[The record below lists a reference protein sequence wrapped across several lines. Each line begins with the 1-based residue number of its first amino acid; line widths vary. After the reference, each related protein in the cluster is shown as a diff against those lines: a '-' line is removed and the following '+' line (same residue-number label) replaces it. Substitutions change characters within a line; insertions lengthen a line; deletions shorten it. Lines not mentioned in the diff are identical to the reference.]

1 MIPAQLTAACVC
13 LWPCRL
19 ASAEGHDGVVRALLR
34 VAAAEGGGT
43 AVAESPLVDRRTEGG
58 ATALL
63 AASRGGHA
71 PAVRT
76 LLGVGGAATEVG
88 TVVVGAG
95 GGYTAL
101 LLACGGGHAEVVE
114 ALLEG
119 GADLEARLPSGLFK
133 GYTTLGYASGKGHAA
148 TVAVLLAEAKRRWG
162 ADEARLCRFLDA
174 GVTAGILRGATPLM
188 SACGSNSLGGDPAS
202 VVRQLLDAGADPH
215 AVVTSWLLRGFGA
228 LHEACH
234 YGHSREVPVL
244 LGRCLRARRFCSSV
258 SHELAPQL
266 S

>member
-1 MIPAQLTAACVC
+1 M
-13 LWPCRL
+13 WPCRL

-88 TVVVGAG
+88 TVVVEGRG
-95 GGYTAL
+95 GGFTAL
-101 LLACGGGHAEVVE
+101 LLACRGGHAEVVE

-174 GVTAGILRGATPLM
+174 GVTAGILRGYTPLIG
-188 SACGSNSLGGDPAS
+188 ACGPNSLGGDPAS

-215 AVVTSWLLRGFGA
+215 AANTSWLLRGWGA
-228 LHEACH
+228 LHLACQF
-234 YGHSREVPVL
+234 GHSREVPVL

>member
-1 MIPAQLTAACVC
+1 M
-13 LWPCRL
+13 WPCRL

-88 TVVVGAG
+88 TVVVEGWG

-101 LLACGGGHAEVVE
+101 LLACVGGHAEVVE

-119 GADLEARLPSGLFK
+119 GADLEARLTSGRFK
-133 GYTTLGYASGKGHAA
+133 GYTTLGCASFGGHAA

-174 GVTAGILRGATPLM
+174 GATAGILRGYTPLM
-188 SACGSNSLGGDPAS
+188 GACGSGSLGGDPAS

-215 AVVTSWLLRGFGA
+215 AVVTSWLCRGWGA
-228 LHEACH
+228 LHNACQN
-234 YGHSREVPVL
+234 GHSREVPVL